1 MSAATPESRHAL
13 HIVHG
18 YNEPFLSLSNLYSR
32 ALQSDGWR
40 VTTAYLTGRADENVR
55 AQTVADEVVFLDTP
69 DRAMKG
75 LKLALAR
82 RVRRL
87 LAPDTA
93 LVVAQRY
100 KPLYLALL
108 GSLGRNIPVLGV
120 AHAFGVLASVSRRL
134 MLRRFAS
141 RLTLAGV
148 SQAVTDDLR
157 RHEQRLRIVPLP
169 NAIDTAQREPRL
181 LSRAAA
187 CQQLLVSEREFVFG
201 NVGRLHDDKDQAT
214 IIRAFARIADRHP
227 DARLLLVGKGKRATE
242 YQALVDALHL
252 QGRAVLTGA
261 LPDAPTLF
269 PAFDVYVSASDREP
283 FGIVLTEAM
292 LARVPVIST
301 DCGGA
306 PEVLGEHARY
316 FARGDDAALAQHM
329 EALIAL
335 PTTERRQQGEH
346 LYARLQQQFAFPP
359 FRERLLALVRR
370 MTGTAP

>member
-1 MSAATPESRHAL
+1 M
-13 HIVHG
+13 
-18 YNEPFLSLSNLYSR
+18 
-32 ALQSDGWR
+32 
-40 VTTAYLTGRADENVR
+40 
-55 AQTVADEVVFLDTP
+55 
-69 DRAMKG
+69 
-75 LKLALAR
+75 
-82 RVRRL
+82 
-87 LAPDTA
+87 
-93 LVVAQRY
+93 
-100 KPLYLALL
+100 
-108 GSLGRNIPVLGV
+108 
-120 AHAFGVLASVSRRL
+120 
-134 MLRRFAS
+134 
-141 RLTLAGV
+141 
-148 SQAVTDDLR
+148 
-157 RHEQRLRIVPLP
+157 
-169 NAIDTAQREPRL
+169 
-181 LSRAAA
+181 
-187 CQQLLVSEREFVFG
+187 
-201 NVGRLHDDKDQAT
+201 
-214 IIRAFARIADRHP
+214 
-227 DARLLLVGKGKRATE
+227 
-242 YQALVDALHL
+242 
-252 QGRAVLTGA
+252 LTGA